1 MNNRKNRMYID
12 GTAALKIDRAHS
24 CAADNIVRLGRAQ
37 DGSLVAN
44 RRDASTPRVLRDSS
58 CAGRSARQ
66 GQNFSLRDDLRVA
79 FDAMGFKGME
89 RNLFEGSVASRTY
102 ANVGVLP
109 VAAASAI
116 AFVFTTLMMLA

>member
-24 CAADNIVRLGRAQ
+24 CSANNIVRLGRAQ
-37 DGSLVAN
+37 DGSFVAS
-44 RRDASTPRVLRDSS
+44 RRNANVSRTLRDSS
-58 CAGRSARQ
+58 CAGRSVHQ
-66 GQNFSLRDDLRVA
+66 GQVSSLHDDLRVA
-79 FDAMGFKGME
+79 FDAMGLKDME

-102 ANVGVLP
+102 ANAGALP

-116 AFVFTTLMMLA
+116 AFVLTTLMMLA